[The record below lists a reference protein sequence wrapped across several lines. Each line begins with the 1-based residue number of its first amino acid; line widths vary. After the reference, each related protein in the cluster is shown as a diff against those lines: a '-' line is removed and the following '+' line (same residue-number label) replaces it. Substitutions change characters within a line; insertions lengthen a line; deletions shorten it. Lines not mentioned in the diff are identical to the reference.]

1 MSFAEEGYPREV
13 YVVDF
18 HQRKDGPTGYASSRE
33 SRAIVFSDRDL
44 RKRTFIAGDRFL
56 GVYFVSDVRRATANN
71 GVNMAIT
78 TEQFNS
84 YDTHTGNFL
93 C

>member
-18 HQRKDGPTGYASSRE
+18 HQRKDGPPGYASSRE
-33 SRAIVFSDRDL
+33 SRAMGFSDRDL

-56 GVYFVSDVRRATANN
+56 GICYAWRMRRTP
-71 GVNMAIT
+71 G
-78 TEQFNS
+78 E
-84 YDTHTGNFL
+84 
-93 C
+93 